1 MMKKKTEIT
10 AKAGHEGTIPC
21 DNASGNL
28 LWVVGIGPGGFDSMT
43 REAAAALR
51 SAEVIVGYH
60 VYNEIVISEYPE
72 KEYLSTGMTQEVERC
87 KLALETAAAGRI
99 TALVCSG
106 DPGIYGMAAPVLEL
120 APQYPGVKI
129 RLVAGV
135 TAAASGAALLGAPLS
150 NDFAVISLSD
160 RLTDWTVIEKRLEMA
175 ARGDFAI
182 VLYNPGSRHRKGH
195 LKRACDVLLKFLDP
209 SCVCGIA
216 INVGRPG
223 ESCELMSLMEL
234 RETEVDMFTTVFIGS
249 SSTRSVEDRMVT
261 PRGYDISSN
270 NYRKENVL

>member
-10 AKAGHEGTIPC
+10 AKAGHEGMIPC

-120 APQYPGVKI
+120 AQQYPGVKI

-249 SSTRSVEDRMVT
+249 SSTRSIEGLMVT

>member
-1 MMKKKTEIT
+1 MKKKTEIT
-10 AKAGHEGTIPC
+10 AKAGHEGMIPC

-72 KEYLSTGMTQEVERC
+72 KEYLSTGMTQEIERC

>member
-10 AKAGHEGTIPC
+10 AKAGHEGMIPC

-72 KEYLSTGMTQEVERC
+72 KEYLSTGMTQEIERC

>member
-10 AKAGHEGTIPC
+10 AKAGHEGMIPC

-72 KEYLSTGMTQEVERC
+72 KEYLSNGMTQEVERC

-120 APQYPGVKI
+120 AQQYPGVKI

>member
-10 AKAGHEGTIPC
+10 AKAGHEGMIPC

-270 NYRKENVL
+270 NYRKENVM

>member
-1 MMKKKTEIT
+1 MKKKTEIT
-10 AKAGHEGTIPC
+10 AKAGHEGMIPC

-72 KEYLSTGMTQEVERC
+72 KEYLSTGMTQEIERC

-249 SSTRSVEDRMVT
+249 SSTRSIEGLMVT

>member
-10 AKAGHEGTIPC
+10 AKAGHEGMIPC

-195 LKRACDVLLKFLDP
+195 LKRACDVLLKFLNP

>member
-10 AKAGHEGTIPC
+10 AKAGHEGMIPC

-120 APQYPGVKI
+120 AQQYPGVKI

>member
-10 AKAGHEGTIPC
+10 AKTGHEGMISC

>member
-1 MMKKKTEIT
+1 MKKKTEIT
-10 AKAGHEGTIPC
+10 AKAGHEGMIPC

>member
-1 MMKKKTEIT
+1 MKKKTEIT
-10 AKAGHEGTIPC
+10 AKAGHEGMIPC

-249 SSTRSVEDRMVT
+249 SSTRSIEGLMVT

>member
-10 AKAGHEGTIPC
+10 AKAGHEGMIPC

-72 KEYLSTGMTQEVERC
+72 KEYLSTGMTHEVERC

>member
-10 AKAGHEGTIPC
+10 AKAGHEGMIPC

>member
-10 AKAGHEGTIPC
+10 AKAGHEGMIPC

-60 VYNEIVISEYPE
+60 VYNEMVISEYPE

-270 NYRKENVL
+270 NYRKENVM

>member
-1 MMKKKTEIT
+1 MKKKTEIT
-10 AKAGHEGTIPC
+10 AKAGHEGMIPC

-72 KEYLSTGMTQEVERC
+72 KEYLSTGMTQEIERC

-129 RLVAGV
+129 SLVAGV

>member
-10 AKAGHEGTIPC
+10 AKAGHEGMIPC

-270 NYRKENVL
+270 NYRKEKVL

>member
-10 AKAGHEGTIPC
+10 AKAGHEGMIPC

-87 KLALETAAAGRI
+87 KLALETAAAGKI